1 MRSRTL
7 SGGPPRPRASTS
19 RAWASSPSSSRIPR
33 ASRASG
39 WPVTPSS
46 RAGRPRWC
54 SMLRTRSRSRPF
66 SIAASHSRTFPNSS
80 RTRWSTF
87 RPASS
92 SPSRPASPS
101 PPRRAGGRR
110 AGRKEVA
117 VTTVLSFVIVIG
129 ILILIHELGHFLVAR
144 WVGVGVERFSI
155 GFGPVLLRWRGKETE
170 YCLSLIPMGGYVKMM
185 GEESPIEGGEAIPYD
200 PQKAFALKPLW
211 ARFLI
216 VFAGPGMNF
225 VLAVAIFAVVF
236 ATFGRPVWPAVVGR
250 VLDGSPAAAAGIK
263 TGDTVLELNGRRVLY
278 WEDLERALAD
288 SGGRPVTVR
297 VKRGDVEETVTVT
310 PRRKPVTD
318 PIFGERREVWDIGA
332 GPQLIPQIS
341 SVLAD
346 SPAQRAGLE
355 PGDVAIAVAGQPVY
369 TPEDLV
375 EAIRTRPGQPFPIT
389 VERGGKTLTLTVTP
403 RAVPEKTPATGQ
415 ESTVGKIDAGIA
427 TKSVRFEPY
436 GPVAAV
442 EHGAVRTWD
451 VTVLTFKG
459 LWKLV
464 SRQIDSS
471 NIGGPIQIATEAG
484 RQAKEGLGPL
494 AIFTAF
500 ISVNLAVLN
509 LLPVPMLDGGHL
521 FFFVIEAILGRPLSL
536 KKREAAQQLG
546 FVLLMLLMVY
556 ALYND
561 LVRIDA
567 FKFFR

>member
-1 MRSRTL
+1 M
-7 SGGPPRPRASTS
+7 
-19 RAWASSPSSSRIPR
+19 
-33 ASRASG
+33 
-39 WPVTPSS
+39 V
-46 RAGRPRWC
+46 
-54 SMLRTRSRSRPF
+54 LRF
-66 SIAASHSRTFPNSS
+66 I
-80 RTRWSTF
+80 
-87 RPASS
+87 
-92 SPSRPASPS
+92 
-101 PPRRAGGRR
+101 
-110 AGRKEVA
+110 V
-117 VTTVLSFVIVIG
+117 VIG
-129 ILILIHELGHFLVAR
+129 VLILVHEFGHFAVAR
-144 WVGVGVERFSI
+144 LTGVGVERFSI

-185 GEESPIEGGEAIPYD
+185 GEESPMEGGEALAYD
-200 PQKAFALKPLW
+200 PAKAFALKPLW

-225 VLAVAIFAVVF
+225 ILAVVIFMIVF

-250 VLDGSPAAAAGIK
+250 VVDGSPAAAAGIK
-263 TGDTVLELNGRRVLY
+263 TGEMVTEVNGRPVVY

-288 SGGRPVTVR
+288 SGGRPIVVR
-297 VKRGDVEETVTVT
+297 VKRSAEEKVTVT
-310 PRRKPVTD
+310 PRRKTMTD
-318 PIFGERREVWDIGA
+318 PIFGERREAWDIGA

-341 SVLAD
+341 SVLPD
-346 SPAQRAGLE
+346 SPAQRAGLQA
-355 PGDVAIAVAGQPVY
+355 GDVVLAIGGQPVF

-375 EAIRTRPGQPFPIT
+375 EAIRTRPGQPLPIT
-389 VERGGKTLTLTVTP
+389 VERAGRRLSLTVTP
-403 RAVPEKTPATGQ
+403 RAVTEKAPTTGQ
-415 ESTVGKIDAGIA
+415 EITVGKIDAGIA

-436 GPVAAV
+436 GPLEAM
-442 EHGAVRTWD
+442 EHGVARTWD
-451 VTVLTFKG
+451 VTVLTLKG

-521 FFFVIEAILGRPLSL
+521 LFFMIEAILGRPLSL

-556 ALYND
+556 AFYND
-561 LVRIDA
+561 LMRLEA
-567 FKFFR
+567 FKIFR